1 LKKNK
6 AVLIS
11 INKSYSIISYE
22 SIVKFTI
29 LQFDKKRKKI
39 NIFLNNTLIR
49 KKKKKLIYN
58 NVLIE
63 GICFYDKSEV
73 KNVKNIEQSD
83 AHRERR

>member
-1 LKKNK
+1 MKKNK

-29 LQFDKKRKKI
+29 LHFEKEKF
-39 NIFLNNTLIR
+39 NNFLNNTLIR
-49 KKKKKLIYN
+49 KKKKKLIY